1 MPEPFPSIKD
11 GDALTPAHLNMI
23 YRELDRW
30 RKLSGSGLIGLDNID
45 GKEPPMIMDWRTSD
59 VVPADS
65 GSGFTAG
72 SRSSPT
78 SATVTLLSPSRR
90 SWPDGDQW
98 AHGHGIQHVHDG
110 HSGKQDDLADVLWGD
125 IMWSRSTVD
134 CSYD

>member
-78 SATVTLLSPSRR
+78 STTVTLLSPSSGGPGLTATNGRTVKAYNTFTTAIAAGKTIWLTF
-90 SWPDGDQW
+90 SWGRYY
-98 AHGHGIQHVHDG
+98 VH
-110 HSGKQDDLADVLWGD
+110 Q
-125 IMWSRSTVD
+125 VD
-134 CSYD
+134 C